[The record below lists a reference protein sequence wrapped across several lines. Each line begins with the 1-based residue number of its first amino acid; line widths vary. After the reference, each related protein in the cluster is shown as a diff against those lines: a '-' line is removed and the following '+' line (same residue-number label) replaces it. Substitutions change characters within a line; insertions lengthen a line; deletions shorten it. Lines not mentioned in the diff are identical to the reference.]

1 MDKGVVTTNSEPTLD
16 SVDDLLMDS
25 TDLEKQVHET
35 QSNQARFIIAFDATG
50 SMGSYWSSAKEALG
64 RVVEEISKKCG
75 GKVAV
80 QMVAYRDDND
90 APRDL
95 ESSVFTN
102 DEATLKAFITKQHC
116 FGGDDYEEAI
126 DTCLNH
132 VVREMPSR
140 TILLGDAPAHTNIQ
154 GRDGYSQARNLGA
167 GSSPVFTL
175 RCHERRELV
184 DNFTRIAELS
194 GGKSFAL
201 VNISDMVDIIATII
215 AADKKLLRTIGGLLP
230 YYPKSEAAKLIA
242 KEL

>member
-1 MDKGVVTTNSEPTLD
+1 MDKDVQISETSAIID
-16 SVDDLLMDS
+16 EDDLFINAD
-25 TDLEKQVHET
+25 DLQAQVHET

-50 SMGSYWSSAKEALG
+50 SMGSYWSQAKEALG
-64 RVVEEISKKCG
+64 RTIEEISSRTG
-75 GKVAV
+75 GKVSV

-102 DEATLKAFITKQHC
+102 QASILKDFISKQHC

-126 DTCLNH
+126 DTCLKH
-132 VVREMPSR
+132 VIKETPSR

-154 GRDGYSQARNLGA
+154 GREGYSQAKVLG
-167 GSSPVFTL
+167 SQNSPVFTL
-175 RCHERRELV
+175 RCHEKRDLV
-184 DNFTRIAELS
+184 ENFTKIAELS

-201 VNISDMVDIIATII
+201 SHVEDMVDIIATII
-215 AADKKLLRTIGGLLP
+215 ASDKKLLRQCAGLLP
-230 YYPKSEAAKLIA
+230 YTPKSEAAKAIA